1 MQMKV
6 TAYPS
11 AAPDVDHE
19 HPSRLLLAMADVVQA
34 KAFGTI
40 TIADIVRTAG
50 VSKRSF
56 YEHFDSKEACFLA
69 LYAATSASAL
79 RKLREALDADLPWE
93 HQIERGLQAYFEHLA
108 AGPGLLRALFVD
120 IHFLGEAGAKARREV
135 MRGLAD
141 FLMET
146 VNGQAIN
153 SQAPLL
159 TPTRA
164 MAAVGAINEL
174 VLLGIEADQVAQLP
188 DLTQASS
195 DLVRLLTQVPL
206 APSA

>member
-1 MQMKV
+1 MNE
-6 TAYPS
+6 TAS
-11 AAPDVDHE
+11 STAASETRHE
-19 HPSRLLLAMADVVQA
+19 HPSRLLQAMAEVVQQ
-34 KAFGTI
+34 KAYGAI

-69 LYAATSASAL
+69 LYTAASASAL
-79 RKLREALDADLPWE
+79 RTLSEALNPDQPWE
-93 HQIERGLQAYFEHLA
+93 YQIEHGLRAYFEHLA

-120 IHFLGEAGAKARREV
+120 IHFLGDAGAKARREV
-135 MRGLAD
+135 MLGLSR
-141 FLMET
+141 FMEET
-146 VNGQAIN
+146 VNRRLDD
-153 SQAPLL
+153 SRAPLL

-174 VLLGIEADQVAQLP
+174 VLLAIEANEVAQLP
-188 DLTQASS
+188 ELTQASS

-206 APSA
+206 PPLS